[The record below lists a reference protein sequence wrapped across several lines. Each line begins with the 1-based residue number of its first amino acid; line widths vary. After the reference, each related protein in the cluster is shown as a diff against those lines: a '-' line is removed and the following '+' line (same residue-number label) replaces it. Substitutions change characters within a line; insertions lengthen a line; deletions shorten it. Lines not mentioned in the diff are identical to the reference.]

1 MSIKRQF
8 IAGAKCPECGAEDK
22 IQRCQTDER
31 MWMHCL
37 ACGMDRNMDDNS
49 AEEPPTQKDTTEAQ
63 PVIWKSL

>member
-22 IQRCQTDER
+22 IQRCQTEER
-31 MWMHCL
+31 TWMHCL
-37 ACGMDRNMDDNS
+37 ACGMDRNMDDNPADES
-49 AEEPPTQKDTTEAQ
+49 PAPAESNTAQ

>member
-31 MWMHCL
+31 TWMHCL
-37 ACGMDRNMDDNS
+37 ACGMDRNMDDNPADES
-49 AEEPPTQKDTTEAQ
+49 PAPAEPSEAQ